1 MNPRGVTRYQR
12 ALRLRCPRCGSPG
25 VQRSWFQFKPACPQ
39 CELQLDR
46 GESGYQVGSYLVNIV
61 VAELCVV
68 ALTVGVLVATWPT
81 PPWEM
86 LRYAAPI
93 LAVLA
98 PLLFFPFA
106 KLLFLAFDLGARPEG
121 GETRDE
127 RR

>member
-1 MNPRGVTRYQR
+1 MNARGVTPYLR
-12 ALRLRCPRCGSPG
+12 ALRLRCPQCGSPG
-25 VQRSWFQFKPACPQ
+25 VLRSWFQFRPACPR
-39 CELQLDR
+39 CALLLDR

-81 PPWEM
+81 PPWDI

-98 PLLFFPFA
+98 PLAFFPFA
-106 KLLFLAFDLGARPEG
+106 KLLFLAFDLQARPNAG
-121 GETRDE
+121 
-127 RR
+127 